1 VGREVVSEQ
10 RPAFYALR
18 AGGWRDYWTLLHPP
32 YTAWH
37 LSYVAIGACV
47 ATNFDGARL
56 GATVLAFFLAVGLT
70 AHALDELAGRPL
82 GTRIPDGVLRAI
94 AAVGLVGAVAIGVL
108 GAVKV
113 SWWLLLFVGVGA
125 FGVVAYNLELAG
137 GWFHSDLWFAVLW
150 GAFPALTATF
160 AQDEAIRFPAVLA
173 AAACLLLSAAQ
184 RTLSTPVRTL
194 RRRAIRVSGELELAD
209 GSVRPINES
218 FVRHA
223 PERALRTL
231 SLAVPML
238 AGSLVAFR
246 LGL

>member
-1 VGREVVSEQ
+1 VGAEGVSEP

-18 AGGWRDYWTLLHPP
+18 SGGWRDYWTLLHPP

-47 ATNFDGARL
+47 ATHFDGARL

-70 AHALDELAGRPL
+70 AHALDELSGRPL
-82 GTRIPDGVLRAI
+82 GTRIPDGVLWAI
-94 AAVGLVGAVAIGVL
+94 AAVGLVGAVAIGVI

-113 SWWLLLFVGVGA
+113 SWWLLAFVGVGA

-137 GWFHSDLWFAVLW
+137 GWFHSDLWFALMW

-160 AQDEAIRFPAVLA
+160 AQDEAIRFPGVLA

-184 RTLSTPVRTL
+184 RTLSTPVRML
-194 RRRAIRVSGELELAD
+194 RRRAVRVSGELELAD
-209 GSVRPINES
+209 GSVRPVDEG
-218 FVRHA
+218 FLRHA

-231 SLAVPML
+231 SLAVPLL

-246 LGL
+246 LS